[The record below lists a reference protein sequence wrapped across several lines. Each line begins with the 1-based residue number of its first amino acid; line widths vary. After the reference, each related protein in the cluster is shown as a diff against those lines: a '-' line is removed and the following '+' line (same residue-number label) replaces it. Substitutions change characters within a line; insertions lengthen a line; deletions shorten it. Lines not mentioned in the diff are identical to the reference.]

1 MKLYYAP
8 GACSLSVHIALL
20 EAGIAAD
27 LVKVDLRSHTTEDGR
42 DFFSLNPYG
51 YVPALELDDGE
62 VLTEGAAVVQYV
74 ADRNP
79 GAALAPASGS
89 LERYRLQAALGFINS
104 ELHKTLGALFNP
116 ALAGDAR
123 AAIVQR
129 AETRLGQL
137 NEQFKGKDWMANES
151 YSVADGYLFTI
162 LNWLKFFDIDLAR
175 WPQLAAHSA
184 RVAARPA
191 VQAALKA
198 EGLL

>member
-27 LVKVDLRSHTTEDGR
+27 LVKVDLGSHTTEDGR
-42 DFFSLNPYG
+42 DFSSVNPYG

-62 VLTEGAAVVQYV
+62 VLTEATALVQYV

-79 GAALAPASGS
+79 GAALAPANGTI
-89 LERYRLQAALGFINS
+89 ERYRLQAALGFINS

-116 ALAGDAR
+116 ALVGDAR

-137 NEQFKGKDWMANES
+137 NAQFKGKEWMANES

-175 WPQLAAHSA
+175 WPLLAAHSA